1 MKTKRYK
8 ESYTKPIPKDSEV
21 TLHVRY
27 RIDRC
32 PDCGN
37 ELVRQKEY
45 DKYIENIDVSFV
57 ADRSNKTITQETIES
72 GYCNHCKAVKSN
84 RKIPKSPILF

>member
-8 ESYTKPIPKDSEV
+8 ELYTKPIPKDSEV
-21 TLHVRY
+21 ILHVRY
-27 RIDRC
+27 KIDRC

-45 DKYIENIDVSFV
+45 DKYIEDFERLYE
-57 ADRSNKTITQETIES
+57 RS
-72 GYCNHCKAVKSN
+72 
-84 RKIPKSPILF
+84 